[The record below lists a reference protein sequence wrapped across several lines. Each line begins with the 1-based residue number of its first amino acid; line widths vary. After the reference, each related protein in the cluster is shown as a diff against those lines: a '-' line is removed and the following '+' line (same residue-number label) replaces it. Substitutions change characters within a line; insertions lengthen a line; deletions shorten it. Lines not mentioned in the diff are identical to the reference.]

1 MELGNFSIDWKDFE
15 ALATK
20 RFRGLVGKPE
30 FSDVTLVSGYGQRIP
45 GHFLQKVVMGFI
57 IVNTVKDLFSL
68 PQIISIIFIIM
79 ET

>member
-30 FSDVTLVSGYGQRIP
+30 LSDVTLVSGDGQGIP

-57 IVNTVKDLFSL
+57 IVNTVKD
-68 PQIISIIFIIM
+68 I
-79 ET
+79 